1 VLISLSTFFS
11 PPPLFNFKKEIFVI
25 GKCFIFGRQA
35 CCFSSIL
42 FGNYFFADWQ
52 KKRTFDWILKNN

>member
-1 VLISLSTFFS
+1 MFH
-11 PPPLFNFKKEIFVI
+11 
-25 GKCFIFGRQA
+25 FGRQA

-52 KKRTFDWILKNN
+52 KKGLLIGF